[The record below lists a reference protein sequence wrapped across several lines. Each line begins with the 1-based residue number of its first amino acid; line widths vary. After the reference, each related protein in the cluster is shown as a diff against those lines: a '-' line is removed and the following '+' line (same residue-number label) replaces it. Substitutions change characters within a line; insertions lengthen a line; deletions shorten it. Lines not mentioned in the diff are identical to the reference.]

1 MTGGHSL
8 QSLLIQDNKAF
19 MQHLL
24 VAGTFDAFE
33 LVSAQ
38 LATFCTFSVAGDY
51 IPGFLPQE
59 DALPA
64 AASAGPA
71 DVPDAAANKAPASH
85 TYTPWRLIR
94 PHMLDLI
101 RGKSKPSSM
110 RIVLRMSNENTQKVL
125 RSSGADL
132 NAGDVT
138 GLYLNITYQYTRQE
152 ETITCIPGVSIRVFT
167 LDKRLEHTWDEMVGK
182 FLKQSRIP
190 FLNA

>member
-1 MTGGHSL
+1 M

-101 RGKSKPSSM
+101 RGKSKPETM
-110 RIVLRMSNENTQKVL
+110 RKELFMLYHR
-125 RSSGADL
+125 
-132 NAGDVT
+132 AG
-138 GLYLNITYQYTRQE
+138 
-152 ETITCIPGVSIRVFT
+152 
-167 LDKRLEHTWDEMVGK
+167 
-182 FLKQSRIP
+182 
-190 FLNA
+190 